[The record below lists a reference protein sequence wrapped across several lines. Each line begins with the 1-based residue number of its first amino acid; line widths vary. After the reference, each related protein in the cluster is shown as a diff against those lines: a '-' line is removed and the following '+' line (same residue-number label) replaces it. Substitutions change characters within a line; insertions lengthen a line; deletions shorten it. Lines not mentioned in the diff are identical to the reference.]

1 MYRSLTISAGA
12 ILTIFLVPLLAVTLA
27 VDSMD
32 KSMRAS
38 AYAIKQSCR
47 CIGEDNSPSAAR
59 IHEALRGQLKS
70 QGLDFTEAPLEEV
83 VAYIEDTYG
92 IPMQLNTIAL
102 HEEGIDPQEPVNVK
116 LHGISLRSAL
126 RLMLEQ
132 LGLTYIIHDEVLI
145 ITSPVEAESHLM
157 ICVYDVRDLLRATR
171 NAPDFDS
178 LIDTIVSCISAETWA
193 ENGGGESEIR
203 PLPPGL
209 LVISQTAP
217 VHEEIED
224 FLNTVREMNGG
235 PIATGAGPRA
245 SLDKLV
251 TEWNLRQ

>member
-1 MYRSLTISAGA
+1 MYRSLAISVVA

-27 VDSMD
+27 VDSID
-32 KSMRAS
+32 KSMRAP
-38 AYAIKQSCR
+38 AYGIKRCR
-47 CIGEDNSPSAAR
+47 CIGEGNSPSAAK
-59 IHEALRGQLKS
+59 IQQALRGQLKS
-70 QGLDFTEAPLEEV
+70 PGLDFTEAPLKELV
-83 VAYIEDTYG
+83 TYIEDTYD
-92 IPMQLNTIAL
+92 IPVQLDTVAL
-102 HEEGIDPQEPVNVK
+102 AEEGIDPQEPVTAK

-132 LGLTYIIHDEVLI
+132 LGLTYIIQDEVLI
-145 ITSPVEAESHLM
+145 ITSPVEAEAHLV

-171 NAPDFDS
+171 QTVDFDP
-178 LIDTIVSCISAETWA
+178 LIDTIVSCISSETWA

-235 PIATGAGPRA
+235 PIATRAGPGA
-245 SLDKLV
+245 SLDELV
-251 TEWNLRQ
+251 TKWNLRQ